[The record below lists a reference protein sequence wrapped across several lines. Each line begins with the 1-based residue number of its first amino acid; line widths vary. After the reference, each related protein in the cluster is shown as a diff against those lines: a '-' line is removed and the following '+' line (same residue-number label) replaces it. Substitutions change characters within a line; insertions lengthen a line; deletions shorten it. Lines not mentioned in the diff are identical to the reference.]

1 MGMKTGVFY
10 ASVAITFLGLS
21 IAILV
26 QVNEKDKALRFNRYQ
41 SLHPMQAPFDL
52 AYNFQVKDFTS
63 VNILISDIS
72 TISFNTPGLPSRLA
86 SAAHIGMMLHEPNP
100 LPSIVYP
107 IIDKST
113 KSRRL
118 FGLSTHDLQM
128 KDGAIAYAAVATMFA
143 ALLSGRNQSNASAV
157 AAKQLEPENIQ
168 DMFVLDDADTLTLK
182 QTDYYCP
189 IRGPNS
195 IEEYADWTKRTE
207 QPHDTFADRY
217 TSHMEFSYTNIH
229 EKKCH
234 AQRTDSMVMAH
245 VAVDLYS
252 VFSTHSTGSLLLGV
266 TTLGFAFASFAAIN
280 SLYAHIDND
289 LQKPE
294 EMAGRDGAGEKE
306 SHRKREMQ
314 LHTLTTLL
322 KLVCVVLVVSFLSV
336 EYMYKTDHADWT
348 KNKVLP
354 TSSFLCVFGASVLAL
369 LILYM
374 HGPSKM
380 IGKDVRMNS
389 EIKKYCEIVGSE
401 NVGIYLRS
409 MGVTTMVASTDNEKV
424 LITRGLFPSLDL
436 IREKIES
443 EKEVL
448 MYSYSWFVVVP
459 LFFMALY
466 ADKTYGV
473 DLHMQLIVL
482 AVLVGCTLD
491 ILYVRMAMI
500 IDVVWDIYIKNYRD
514 DRFDCKVLGTCTDDE
529 KPSNEFKMMII
540 ALKFMLWVLFVAIR
554 FTIVLIPY
562 QFFHTQCTMN
572 CPFIEASIW
581 VFEVIPILMPGL
593 DQWRTW
599 QNKDYDY
606 NDLVG
611 ETAPVSETPVVPDST
626 LMAYFGAIERKHESL
641 RVSWYCVVYYV
652 VLTVTSIVFCAQHLA
667 QHIPDNDARLDV
679 WPVLRTS

>member
-10 ASVAITFLGLS
+10 AAVAITFLGLS

-26 QVNEKDKALRFNRYQ
+26 RVNERDKAWRFNRYQ

-52 AYNFQVKDFTS
+52 AYNFQLKDFTS
-63 VNILISDIS
+63 VNILVSDIS

-107 IIDKST
+107 IIDNST

-128 KDGAIAYAAVATMFA
+128 KDGAIAYAAILTMFA
-143 ALLSGRNQSNASAV
+143 GLLSGSNRSNASV
-157 AAKQLEPENIQ
+157 VGAKQPVNIQ
-168 DMFVLDDADTLTLK
+168 DMFVLDDALTLK

-189 IRGPNS
+189 IRGQNS
-195 IEEYADWTKRTE
+195 IEEYADWIKRTE

-229 EKKCH
+229 ETKCH

-266 TTLGFAFASFAAIN
+266 TILGFAFASFAAIN
-280 SLYAHIDND
+280 SLYAHIDNG
-289 LQKPE
+289 LQKDNVDTIE
-294 EMAGRDGAGEKE
+294 TSGHEYQDLR
-306 SHRKREMQ
+306 RREMQ

-322 KLVCVVLVVSFLSV
+322 KLVCVVIVVCILSV
-336 EYMYKTDHADWT
+336 EYIYKTANADWT
-348 KNKVLP
+348 KNKMIP
-354 TSSFLCVFGASVLAL
+354 TSSFLCVFCASVVAL

-380 IGKDVRMNS
+380 IGKDARMNG
-389 EIKKYCEIVGSE
+389 EIKKYCETEGLDKV
-401 NVGIYLRS
+401 VVYLQS
-409 MGVTTMVASTDNEKV
+409 MGVTTTESANNEKE

-514 DRFDCKVLGTCTDDE
+514 DRFDFNVEQT
-529 KPSNEFKMMII
+529 PSAEFKMMII
-540 ALKFMLWVLFVAIR
+540 GLKFMLWVLFVAIR

-599 QNKDYDY
+599 QNKNYDY

-611 ETAPVSETPVVPDST
+611 KTTPESTVTDST
-626 LMAYFGAIERKHESL
+626 FTAYFGPMERKHESL
-641 RVSWYCVVYYV
+641 RVTWYCVVYYL
-652 VLTVTSIVFCAQHLA
+652 VLTVTSVVFCAQHLA

-679 WPVLRTS
+679 WSAFRTS

>member
-1 MGMKTGVFY
+1 
-10 ASVAITFLGLS
+10 
-21 IAILV
+21 
-26 QVNEKDKALRFNRYQ
+26 
-41 SLHPMQAPFDL
+41 
-52 AYNFQVKDFTS
+52 
-63 VNILISDIS
+63 
-72 TISFNTPGLPSRLA
+72 
-86 SAAHIGMMLHEPNP
+86 
-100 LPSIVYP
+100 
-107 IIDKST
+107 
-113 KSRRL
+113 
-118 FGLSTHDLQM
+118 
-128 KDGAIAYAAVATMFA
+128 
-143 ALLSGRNQSNASAV
+143 
-157 AAKQLEPENIQ
+157 
-168 DMFVLDDADTLTLK
+168 
-182 QTDYYCP
+182 
-189 IRGPNS
+189 
-195 IEEYADWTKRTE
+195 
-207 QPHDTFADRY
+207 
-217 TSHMEFSYTNIH
+217 MEFSYTNIH
-229 EKKCH
+229 ETKCH

-266 TTLGFAFASFAAIN
+266 TILGFAFASFAAIN
-280 SLYAHIDND
+280 SLYAHIDKD
-289 LQKPE
+289 LQGSDDNVTDRE
-294 EMAGRDGAGEKE
+294 TNGHDYQD
-306 SHRKREMQ
+306 HRRREMQ

-322 KLVCVVLVVSFLSV
+322 KLVCVVMVVSFLSV
-336 EYMYKTDHADWT
+336 EYIYKTANADWT
-348 KNKVLP
+348 KNKMIP
-354 TSSFLCVFGASVLAL
+354 TSSFLCVFCSSVVAL

-380 IGKDVRMNS
+380 IGNDVRMNR
-389 EIKKYCEIVGSE
+389 EIKKYCA
-401 NVGIYLRS
+401 NVGWDNVGTYLQS
-409 MGVTTMVASTDNEKV
+409 MGVATTASNNDEKE

-514 DRFDCKVLGTCTDDE
+514 DKFDCKVSRTCNDE
-529 KPSNEFKMMII
+529 QTPSPEFKMMII
-540 ALKFMLWVLFVAIR
+540 GLKLMLWVLFVAIR

-599 QNKDYDY
+599 QNKNYDFQ
-606 NDLVG
+606 DLVG
-611 ETAPVSETPVVPDST
+611 ETTPESTVTDST
-626 LMAYFGAIERKHESL
+626 FTTYFGPIDRKHESL
-641 RVSWYCVVYYV
+641 RVMWYCVVYYL
-652 VLTVTSIVFCAQHLA
+652 VLTVTSVVFCVQHLA

-679 WPVLRTS
+679 WSAFRTS